1 MTSQLGV
8 SNAISTPRRLAIS
21 VPTSMSKPWY
31 SPSAVSSD
39 CGGYCGSVDI
49 LIVPA
54 CRTLSSRPPGIG
66 DAGASL
72 AGASLASASLAG
84 ASLMAGSLA
93 AGGSLASGALEPPAP
108 LLVHA
113 PTAIAATASRTI
125 ERRPRRQATASMYSS
140 MTHRSRPMRWSCP
153 RRDVRSNAAQ
163 CRRNPR
169 DARILPTIGRGQAGG
184 AWRCARNNIRAE
196 SRRSLTEKPCDP
208 CTDVAS

>member
-1 MTSQLGV
+1 
-8 SNAISTPRRLAIS
+8 
-21 VPTSMSKPWY
+21 MSKPWY

-39 CGGYCGSVDI
+39 WGGYCGSVDI

-54 CRTLSSRPPGIG
+54 CRTVSSRPPGIG

-140 MTHRSRPMRWSCP
+140 TDAPLQTDALVIRAGMFVRMRRSVAGIRAT
-153 RRDVRSNAAQ
+153 RDSSTD
-163 CRRNPR
+163 PSW
-169 DARILPTIGRGQAGG
+169 QAGG

-208 CTDVAS
+208 GADVAA